1 MHDFELHVPKTLQET
16 IALLGQYGEDARL
29 LAGGTGLIQ
38 LMKLRL
44 SQPAHVIG
52 LFGVPDLD
60 GIEERDGEIR
70 IGALVTHRQLETSP
84 LVQER
89 LPLLVETYRYVATIR
104 IRNAATVGGGLAHA
118 DPNQDPEPAFI
129 ALGARVVLT
138 SSTGEREVAVEDL
151 ATDYYET
158 VIQPGEVL
166 SQVIVP
172 IPPAGGGGAYLKFLP
187 RSADDYATVSAAA
200 WLSLDSS
207 GACDDVRVALGSVG
221 STAVHASAA
230 EDIVRGQRPT
240 AELLRRAGEAVAD
253 AVDPLDDLR
262 GSAEYKREMATVF
275 TRRALEQAVSRAG
288 GAVALGSRT
297 ESGLPHPLS
306 ACGSC

>member
-1 MHDFELHVPKTLQET
+1 MHDFDLHVPTTLHEAT
-16 IALLGQYGEDARL
+16 ALLDQHGEDARL
-29 LAGGTGLIQ
+29 MAGGTGLVQ

-44 SQPAHVIG
+44 SQPAHVVG
-52 LFGVPDLD
+52 LFRVSGLD
-60 GIEERDGEIR
+60 AIEERNGELR

-89 LPLLVETYRYVATIR
+89 VPLLVETYRHVATVR
-104 IRNAATVGGGLAHA
+104 IRNAATIGGGLAHA

-138 SSTGEREVAVEDL
+138 SSSGEREVAVEDL

-158 VIQPGEVL
+158 VIEAGEVL

-172 IPPAGGGGAYLKFLP
+172 IPPTGSGGAYLKFLP
-187 RSADDYATVSAAA
+187 RSADDYATVSVAA
-200 WLSLDSS
+200 WVALGSDGTCS
-207 GACDDVRVALGSVG
+207 DVHVALGSVG
-221 STAVHASAA
+221 STAVHANAA
-230 EDIVRGQRPT
+230 EAIVRGQRPT

-253 AVDPLDDLR
+253 VVDPLDDLR

-275 TRRALEQAVSRAG
+275 TRRALEQAVTRAG
-288 GAVALGSRT
+288 GSVA
-297 ESGLPHPLS
+297 
-306 ACGSC
+306 